1 MRWAVLNLSNI
12 VIEIVSADV
21 RPPSSVKI
29 DDLPCRVGLQWNG
42 WDFAPQRFTSFQ
54 FLQRFTDAELEL
66 VRSRAA
72 IDATCWRFLTLAQA
86 AQEVDTGDPMTI
98 AGMDYL
104 VAISI
109 LTQARRDEIMVA

>member
-1 MRWAVLNLSNI
+1 
-12 VIEIVSADV
+12 
-21 RPPSSVKI
+21 
-29 DDLPCRVGLQWNG
+29 
-42 WDFAPQRFTSFQ
+42 
-54 FLQRFTDAELEL
+54 
-66 VRSRAA
+66 
-72 IDATCWRFLTLAQA
+72 LTLAQA

>member
-1 MRWAVLNLSNI
+1 MKWAVVNEKNV
-12 VIEIVSADV
+12 VIEIVEADIRPASAV
-21 RPPSSVKI
+21 RI
-29 DDLPCRVGLQWNG
+29 DDLPCRVGLQWTG
-42 WDFAPQRFTSFQ
+42 WDFAPQRFTAFE

-104 VAISI
+104 VSI
-109 LTQARRDEIMVA
+109 ALLTSSRRNEIMCV

>member
-1 MRWAVLNLSNI
+1 MRWAVVDFENVVTAI
-12 VIEIVSADV
+12 VEADI
-21 RPPSSVKI
+21 RPPSSVRI
-29 DDLPCRVGLQWNG
+29 DDLPCRVGLQWTG
-42 WDFAPQRFTSFQ
+42 WDFAPRKFTAFQ

-104 VAISI
+104 VSI
-109 LTQARRDEIMVA
+109 ALLTSARRDEIMCI